1 MLTGSVI
8 AFLLLSLFIGW
19 FYQWLKRMQQPAF
32 GRRRKP
38 VVENTPNTFPRH
50 PPKPEWVIKE
60 VIRLKALMPHDGQRK
75 IADAFNRLYSQQRNM
90 TVGKTFVGYRIRD
103 HQYEIQVLRRKLK
116 HQRPKPVPPHLIGGM
131 DLTGK
136 TDTTGNQH
144 TLFGIV
150 EHHSRACLT
159 LSAIAD
165 KSAITLLR
173 IIFDLIERYPKLKLI
188 RTDNEAV
195 FTSRLF
201 RLGLWL
207 LRIKHQRTEVCCPW
221 QNGKVERFFGTL
233 KEKLN
238 QWDVD
243 SFPALNHSLALF
255 RCWYNHIRPHQYLH
269 GLTPAEVWQGNT
281 DCKKRHHKPCWF
293 EAWDGL
299 LTGYYLPP

>member
-1 MLTGSVI
+1 MLTGSVL
-8 AFLLLSLFIGW
+8 FLFILFIGW
-19 FYQWLKRMQQPAF
+19 LCLWHERMQQPAF

-38 VVENTPNTFPRH
+38 VVENFPNSFPRH

-90 TVGKTFVGYRIRD
+90 TVGKTFVGYIIRD

-116 HQRPKPVPPHLIGGM
+116 HQRPKPIPQHLIWGM

-144 TLFGIV
+144 TLLGIV

-165 KSAITLLR
+165 KSTITLLR
-173 IIFDLIERYPKLKLI
+173 VIFDLIERYPKPKFI

-195 FTSRLF
+195 FTSCLF

-207 LRIKHQRTEVCCPW
+207 LRIQHQRTEVCCPW

-233 KEKLN
+233 KDKLN

-243 SFPALNHSLALF
+243 SFPALNNSLALF
-255 RCWYNHIRPHQYLH
+255 RCWYNHIRPHQYLD

-281 DCKKRHHKPCWF
+281 DCKRRHHQPAWF

>member
-1 MLTGSVI
+1 MLTGSI
-8 AFLLLSLFIGW
+8 LILCIFLIYLGYQQITPYHYQSFGW
-19 FYQWLKRMQQPAF
+19 RKRKVA
-32 GRRRKP
+32 GERIS
-38 VVENTPNTFPRH
+38 FPRH
-50 PPKPEWVIKE
+50 PPKPEWVRKE
-60 VIRLKALMPHDGQRK
+60 IIRLKALMP
-75 IADAFNRLYSQQRNM
+75 DAGCRTLAHTFNRLYAVKRLM
-90 TVGKTFVGYRIRD
+90 TVGKTFVSYTIRK
-103 HQYEIQVLRRKLK
+103 HQYEIHVLRRKQK
-116 HQRPKPVPPHLIGGM
+116 YQRPKPVPPHLIWGV

-144 TLFGIV
+144 TLLGIV

-165 KSAITLLR
+165 KSTITLLR
-173 IIFDLIERYPKLKLI
+173 VILDLIEHYPKPKLI

-207 LRIKHQRTEVCCPW
+207 LRIQHQRTEMCCPW

-238 QWDVD
+238 QWEVD
-243 SFPALNHSLALF
+243 SFPALNHSLTLF
-255 RCWYNHIRPHQYLH
+255 RCWYNHIRPHQYLD
-269 GLTPAEVWQGNT
+269 GLTPAEVWHGNT
-281 DCKKRHHKPCWF
+281 GCKRRHHKPCWF